1 LAQTHFLEQYQKI
14 RAEKKRLIKEKK
26 IKPDKKKSVDKSHY
40 GKNVPFEVPES
51 WEWVSGFDVFK
62 PMTSKKPTNGTFTY
76 IDINAI
82 DNSKNCIVNPKI
94 LEATNAPSRASREVK
109 SGDTLFS
116 MVRPYLMNI
125 AYVDSQYKNSIAS
138 TGFFVCRPNEL
149 LFPKFL
155 YYLMLS
161 PFVVYGL
168 NSFMKGDNSPSI
180 NNDNIISFQY
190 PLPPLS
196 EQHRII
202 DKIEKLFDL
211 IDIINESNLSLEQLL
226 AQAKSKILDLA
237 IRGKLVPQDPE
248 EETASMLLK
257 KIRKDDKIK
266 KVSSDTSHYP
276 FDIPSNWIWLNGSQC
291 FNSMINKKPE
301 GDYFRYIDIEA
312 IDNKNH
318 VIKEA
323 KKIRVADAPSRAS
336 RLINEGDTLFSMV
349 RPYLENIAY
358 VDKQYD
364 KCIASTGFYVC
375 KPNKLL
381 FPKYLYFLM
390 QSKYVING
398 LNLFMKG
405 DNSPSINNSN
415 ITSFLYPIPPISEQR
430 RIVNK
435 IEEIFQRTDKIQEN
449 LKANI

>member
-1 LAQTHFLEQYQKI
+1 MKIKDIFQISPKNNLDDNTDVSFIPMQLISGEFTNEHKSEIKKWKDVKKGFTHFQEGDVAIAKI
-14 RAEKKRLIKEKK
+14 TPCFENR
-26 IKPDKKKSVDKSHY
+26 KSVILNNLENCF
-40 GKNVPFEVPES
+40 GA
-51 WEWVSGFDVFK
+51 
-62 PMTSKKPTNGTFTY
+62 GTTELH
-76 IDINAI
+76 ILR
-82 DNSKNCIVNPKI
+82 PI
-94 LEATNAPSRASREVK
+94 LEPSIANYTLCFVK
-109 SGDTLFS
+109 SEYFINHGISQFS
-116 MVRPYLMNI
+116 GAVGQQR
-125 AYVDSQYKNSIAS
+125 V
-138 TGFFVCRPNEL
+138 GR
-149 LFPKFL
+149 
-155 YYLMLS
+155 
-161 PFVVYGL
+161 
-168 NSFMKGDNSPSI
+168 
-180 NNDNIISFQY
+180 NIIEDTWF
-190 PLPPLS
+190 PLPPFS
-196 EQHRII
+196 EQNRIVA
-202 DKIEKLFDL
+202 EVERLFAL
-211 IDIINESNLSLEQLL
+211 IDIIEQSKFSIE
-226 AQAKSKILDLA
+226 QDVKQTKSKVIDLA
-237 IRGKLVPQDPE
+237 IRGKLVPQDLNDEP
-248 EETASMLLK
+248 ASVLIEK
-257 KIRKDDKIK
+257 TN
-266 KVSSDTSHYP
+266 KVEKSNKTTSYKSHYP